1 MTMAIDICALYNQYD
16 CVDETRFSSQ
26 LFEDKNVS
34 HKVISST
41 FLLSKT
47 TQLKKRSHAQS
58 FEGKKKTEQKGLQFI
73 SVT

>member
-1 MTMAIDICALYNQYD
+1 MAINICALYNQYD
-16 CVDETRFSSQ
+16 CVDETLFSSQ

-58 FEGKKKTEQKGLQFI
+58 LEGKKKLNKKGYNLL
-73 SVT
+73 V